1 MRELFRNITFPKPK
15 NQTVRNTKIN
25 AGLVAL
31 VLSVLLLSACDP
43 KLKEYNTLT
52 NQEKSEGWSLLFNG
66 QDLKGWHFYNRG
78 NVPSSWSVDSGA
90 LVCNTNAKDVKHGDL
105 ITDKEYENF
114 DLTFEWKISKAGN
127 SGVFINVQE
136 DPKYDATYATGP
148 EYQLLDDA
156 NVEPDY
162 IKNKMHKAASIFGV
176 IPNNSSSAPKP
187 GDWNQS
193 RIVQK
198 DGKVTFWLNGVQTL
212 TADFKSDEW
221 KKTVA
226 ASSMKVFPAF
236 GVATKGRIAVQE
248 WISGIA
254 FRDMKIKEL

>member
-1 MRELFRNITFPKPK
+1 
-15 NQTVRNTKIN
+15 VRTTKIN
-25 AGLVAL
+25 AYFAI
-31 VLSVLLLSACDP
+31 SAIVLLLTACAP
-43 KLKEYNTLT
+43 KEEHNVLT
-52 NQEKSEGWSLLFNG
+52 DKEKSEGWSLLFNG

-78 NVPSSWSVDSGA
+78 NVASSWSADSGR
-90 LVCNTNAKDVKHGDL
+90 LVCNSNAQNVKHGDL

-114 DLTFEWKISKAGN
+114 DLMFEWKISKAGN

-162 IKNKMHKAASIFGV
+162 IKNKMHKAAAIFGV
-176 IPNNSSSAPKP
+176 IPNNSNNMAKA

-193 RIVQK
+193 RILQK

-226 ASSMKVFPAF
+226 ASSMKVFPTF
-236 GVATKGRIAVQE
+236 GAATKGRIAVQE